1 MDFSVVVP
9 VYHESGRI
17 NSLIDHIWSRAGQ
30 SGHDVEIIVV
40 DGSPLAETVS
50 AITCQDVKKMVS
62 FPGRGTQMNVGAE
75 AASGDVLVFLHA
87 DTLLPPSAFSLV
99 SSLLEDPSVCGGAF
113 DLGIDD
119 GCKVFRLIERMANL
133 RSKLSRIPYGDQ
145 AIFVRSCVFSSI
157 GGYRN
162 IPIFEDV
169 DLMRRIKAAGLELGF
184 IESPVLTSARRW
196 QREGVLRT
204 TFRNWLILAGYF
216 AGFSPEFLERFYRR
230 EVS

>member
-1 MDFSVVVP
+1 MEFSVVVP
-9 VYHESGRI
+9 VYQECGRI
-17 NSLIDHIWSRAGQ
+17 NSLIDHIRAQAGK

-50 AITCQDVKKMVS
+50 AIKCENVKKVIS
-62 FPGRGTQMNVGAE
+62 SPGRGTQMNAGVE
-75 AASGDVLVFLHA
+75 VASGEVLVFLHA
-87 DTLLPPSAFSLV
+87 DTLLPPSAFSLI
-99 SSLLEDPSVCGGAF
+99 SRLLEDPFVCGGAF
-113 DLGIDD
+113 DISIDD
-119 GCKVFRLIERMANL
+119 GRKVFRLIERTANL
-133 RSKLSRIPYGDQ
+133 RSRLSCIPYGDQ

-157 GGYRN
+157 GGYCN

-184 IESPVLTSARRW
+184 IDSPVVTSARRW

-216 AGFSPEFLERFYRR
+216 AGFSPCFLERFYRR